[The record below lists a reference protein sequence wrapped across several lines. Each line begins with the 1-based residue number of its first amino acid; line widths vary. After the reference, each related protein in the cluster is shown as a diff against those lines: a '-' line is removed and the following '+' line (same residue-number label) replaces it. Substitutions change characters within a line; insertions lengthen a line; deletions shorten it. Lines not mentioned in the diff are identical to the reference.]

1 MIITYDKRVSNDARN
16 AEAAAKLESHVNVE
30 VGRERGAD
38 AKQQQ
43 EEVGKQDHEAP
54 AKPTKRKMYMCI
66 WPVKSST
73 DAGLHLKCGRRRVPV
88 GHGAQHQRAKQ
99 KAGHVDGLRRFD
111 QAALVTHQAELIVDR
126 DGERRQ
132 RLTEIF

>member
-1 MIITYDKRVSNDARN
+1 MSFAVAQCRPQFHPIHQYSKNLRHPLSQLKTQTAVWVKKMIITYDKRVSNDARN

-66 WPVKSST
+66 
-73 DAGLHLKCGRRRVPV
+73 
-88 GHGAQHQRAKQ
+88 
-99 KAGHVDGLRRFD
+99 
-111 QAALVTHQAELIVDR
+111 
-126 DGERRQ
+126 
-132 RLTEIF
+132 